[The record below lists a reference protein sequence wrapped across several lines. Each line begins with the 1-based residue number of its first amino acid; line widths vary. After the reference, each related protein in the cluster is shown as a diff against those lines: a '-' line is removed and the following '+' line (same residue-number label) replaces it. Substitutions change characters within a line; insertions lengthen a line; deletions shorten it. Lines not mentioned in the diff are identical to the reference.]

1 MLGSPGMCPKL
12 EPIIHHSYQW
22 SQPSNLLAQPLPPL
36 LSCPLAFLSL
46 SQDLGDPQQSSS
58 LE

>member
-1 MLGSPGMCPKL
+1 MCPKL